1 MRKAFATII
10 PVLLLAVF
18 AAQFSAC
25 EKYVL
30 PSLEIAPDTL
40 RFGATADSQAVV
52 VTTNVITTLYPENDD
67 YWVHARPEW
76 LEQNATVFIRVY
88 DNPTTESRT
97 AVIPVKSEAILR
109 NLVVIQEGTPA
120 PDPEPEL
127 ETE

>member
-1 MRKAFATII
+1 M
-10 PVLLLAVF
+10 
-18 AAQFSAC
+18 
-25 EKYVL
+25 
-30 PSLEIAPDTL
+30 
-40 RFGATADSQAVV
+40 

-120 PDPEPEL
+120 PEPEPEP